1 MSGFYKQAHLALQD
15 EFGTRALAERVQG
28 AVVTDEITDELA
40 DFIQSRNLF
49 FLSTLDD
56 SGNPTVSYKGGAT
69 GFARVLNANTL
80 TFPSYDGN
88 GMFLSM
94 GNIEGQVKIGML
106 FIDFET
112 PRRVRMQG
120 SARLV
125 REGPLLESYPGA
137 ELAVEVDVE
146 KVWVNCPR
154 YIHRMASAESSP
166 HVPDAEGGAKLALW
180 KRIDAMQDVLN
191 PADRESAE
199 AAGLISL
206 QEYQRRVEAG
216 EA

>member
-1 MSGFYKQAHLALQD
+1 MSGFYREAHLALQD
-15 EFGTRALAERVQG
+15 EFGTRALAERVQQ
-28 AVVTDEITDELA
+28 AVVTDEITDDLA

-80 TFPSYDGN
+80 TFPSYDGD

-94 GNIEGQVKIGML
+94 GNIEGHAKIGIL

-112 PRRVRMQG
+112 PRRVRLQG

-125 REGPLLESYPGA
+125 REGPLVESYPGA

-154 YIHRMASAESSP
+154 YIHRMTSAESSP
-166 HVPDAEGGAKLALW
+166 HVPGAGGEVRFALW
-180 KRIDAMQDVLN
+180 KRIDVMQDVLT
-191 PADRESAE
+191 PADRERAE
-199 AAGLISL
+199 AAGLIGL
-206 QEYQRRVEAG
+206 QEYERRVEAG
-216 EA
+216 EG